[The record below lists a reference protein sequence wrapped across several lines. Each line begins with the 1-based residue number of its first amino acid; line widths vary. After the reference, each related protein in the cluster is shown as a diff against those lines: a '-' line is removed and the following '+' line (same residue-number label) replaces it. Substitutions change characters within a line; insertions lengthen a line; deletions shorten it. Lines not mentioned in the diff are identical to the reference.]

1 MKQKKENRVALLLR
15 WAGEQKVWLF
25 LAITAGYRAVSG
37 LCIIVPYI
45 GIYRLMDA
53 TFNQCL
59 YAGTCGAGCGDD
71 CRRGNS
77 CVLPC
82 SAVLAWPPTK
92 ERMAHLFK
100 VRCMV
105 AEHMARAPL
114 GALNERRT
122 GDIKTVLNE
131 DIEKLELFLAHNLP
145 DLVCYLVGPVVIFI
159 YLMTVNIPLALISL
173 VPLVLAVVVMGMM
186 FRNTD
191 DLMERANR
199 SITTLNSVMIEYISG
214 MKLIKA
220 YNMGSKS
227 FQKFSDAIQEEN
239 AMWNET
245 SRRMGPPYAA
255 LIVVIIEC
263 GMLLMVPI
271 GGMFFLRGSL
281 AASAFLLFVYVGSM
295 YLTEIRPLQELGTN
309 FANVLNA
316 VTKAKEILD
325 IPIYEGGT
333 DFPQNHDIEL
343 RNVRFSY
350 KVNGSEGDRE
360 GGLGRDGKTDV
371 LQGVNLK
378 IKDGER
384 MALVGQSGA
393 GKSTVIELIS
403 RFYDVQEGEVL
414 IGGKNVKELNY
425 DTILKN
431 VAIVF
436 QKTFLTRDS
445 VLENIRMGSNA
456 TLEEVRAAAKEAQI
470 DDFIMSLPDGYDTK
484 VGSFGS
490 RFSGG
495 EKQRIAIARAILK
508 NAPILILDEATSAS
522 DPENQMEIDKAIQN
536 LCKGKTVI
544 VVAHRLSALKMCER
558 VAVVENHTITCVG
571 THEEVRKNNAYYR
584 KAWED
589 YETARNITY
598 HCGSSDTLTNE
609 NPEDFRESAILIKG
623 GEQHE

>member
-1 MKQKKENRVALLLR
+1 MKQKKENRVALLLH
-15 WAGEQKVWLF
+15 WAGEQKIWLF
-25 LAITAGYRAVSG
+25 LAIFLSAVSG

-53 TFNQCL
+53 TFNH
-59 YAGTCGAGCGDD
+59 TCTQELVVQTVAMIAAAVTLRFALFGCSGVAAHKGAYG
-71 CRRGNS
+71 
-77 CVLPC
+77 
-82 SAVLAWPPTK
+82 A
-92 ERMAHLFK
+92 LFK

-173 VPLVLAVVVMGMM
+173 VPLILAVVVMGMM

-191 DLMERANR
+191 DLMERANH

-255 LIVVIIEC
+255 FVVIIEC
-263 GMLLMVPI
+263 GMLMMVPI
-271 GGMFFLRGSL
+271 GGMFFLKGSL

-316 VTKAKEILD
+316 ITKTKEILD

-333 DFPQNHDIEL
+333 DFPQNHDIVL

-350 KVNGSEGDRE
+350 
-360 GGLGRDGKTDV
+360 DGKTDV
-371 LQGVNLK
+371 LHGVNLK
-378 IKDGER
+378 ISDGER
-384 MALVGQSGA
+384 MALVGRSGA

-414 IGGKNVKELNY
+414 IGGKNVKELDY

-431 VAIVF
+431 IAIVF

-445 VLENIRMGSNA
+445 V
-456 TLEEVRAAAKEAQI
+456 
-470 DDFIMSLPDGYDTK
+470 PDGYDTK

-544 VVAHRLSALKMCER
+544 VVAHRLSALKMCNR
-558 VAVVENHTITCVG
+558 VAVVENHTITSAG

-584 KAWED
+584 NAWKD

-598 HCGSSDTLTNE
+598 QLE
-609 NPEDFRESAILIKG
+609 G